1 MQKSKL
7 LLTTLAICIIIGSI
21 PCVMGQSNASESQ
34 MPGNTDPTAM
44 PGNTDAPPMPENT
57 SVSVASISAASIMPN
72 TWYYGTI
79 SYVYPWMGSD
89 YTQVGLITSSGT
101 INLRVQPANTN
112 NQYLQ
117 TELVNSLVTAHQ
129 TYHYIH
135 VYTDQN
141 GYIKGTYTTDD

>member
-7 LLTTLAICIIIGSI
+7 LLTTLAICIIIGLI
-21 PCVMGQSNASESQ
+21 PCVMSQSNASES
-34 MPGNTDPTAM
+34 
-44 PGNTDAPPMPENT
+44 PMPEMPEETN
-57 SVSVASISAASIMPN
+57 VSANVSAAISAAEITPN
-72 TWYYGTI
+72 TWYYGKI

-101 INLRVQPANTN
+101 INFRVEPAGTN
-112 NQYLQ
+112 NQYLH

-129 TYHYIH
+129 TNYYIY

-141 GYIKGTYTTDD
+141 GYIQGTYTTTNT